1 VADRIRSHSPK
12 RTSVEVLDVAC
23 GGGFLS
29 NFLALEGHK
38 VTGVDLSEES
48 LKTAHAHDKT
58 STVKYQTANAYEL
71 PFANGSFDVVTC
83 MDFLEHVDR
92 PGAVILEC
100 ARVLRPGGL
109 FIFHTFNR
117 TLLAGLVVIKLM
129 EWFVPNTP
137 KDMHVL
143 HLFVTPDELR
153 SYCQHASLV
162 VNEMTGI
169 KPVFS
174 SISLRDVVRGFAP
187 ANMRFELTRS
197 LKISYMGCATLTQM

>member
-1 VADRIRSHSPK
+1 
-12 RTSVEVLDVAC
+12 
-23 GGGFLS
+23 
-29 NFLALEGHK
+29 
-38 VTGVDLSEES
+38 
-48 LKTAHAHDKT
+48 
-58 STVKYQTANAYEL
+58 
-71 PFANGSFDVVTC
+71 